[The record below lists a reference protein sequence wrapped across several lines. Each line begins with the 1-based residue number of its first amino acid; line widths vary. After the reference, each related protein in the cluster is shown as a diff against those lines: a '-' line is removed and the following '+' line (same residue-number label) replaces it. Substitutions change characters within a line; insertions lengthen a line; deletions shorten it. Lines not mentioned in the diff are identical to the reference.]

1 MQKVLDIKGKCN
13 QPEWEW
19 RSPVSGEGDASCILQ
34 SNYDIIRVL
43 LLHERP
49 HCALFLIIPQ
59 ELKTG

>member
-13 QPEWEW
+13 QSEGEW

-43 LLHERP
+43 LHERP

>member
-13 QPEWEW
+13 QPEGEW

-43 LLHERP
+43 LLHECL